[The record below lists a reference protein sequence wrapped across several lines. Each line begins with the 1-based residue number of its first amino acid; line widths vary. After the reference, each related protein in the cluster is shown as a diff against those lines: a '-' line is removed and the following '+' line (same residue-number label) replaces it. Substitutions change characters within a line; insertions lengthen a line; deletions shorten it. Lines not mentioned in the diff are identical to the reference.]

1 MEDNEDL
8 EKRVDRAVDEMR
20 SHVEELEKR
29 RDDLE
34 RRTEEARQ
42 AAEREK
48 DEEAA
53 SRSIRDEDG
62 ED

>member
-1 MEDNEDL
+1 MENEDL

-20 SHVEELEKR
+20 EHVEELEQR
-29 RDDLE
+29 RDELE

-53 SRSIRDEDG
+53 SRPADDEDG
-62 ED
+62 GD